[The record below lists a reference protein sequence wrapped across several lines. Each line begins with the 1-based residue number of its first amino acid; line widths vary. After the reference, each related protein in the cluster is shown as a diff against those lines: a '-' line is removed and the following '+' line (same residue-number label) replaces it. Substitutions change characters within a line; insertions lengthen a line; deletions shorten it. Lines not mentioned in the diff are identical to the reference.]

1 MSPDQSTTA
10 RPWFICPSWAA
21 VVPLLVHTIATAP
34 DSDEAAAAAGELENL
49 ARGLDQWNKRIP
61 EALRLLER
69 LRDCLDDDEV
79 RQADI
84 LAATIQLT
92 IKGE

>member
-1 MSPDQSTTA
+1 MNTSQSTTA

-34 DSDEAAAAAGELENL
+34 DSDEAAAAAGELETL

-61 EALRLLER
+61 EALRMLER
-69 LRDCLDDDEV
+69 LREFLDDDEIK
-79 RQADI
+79 RADT
-84 LAATIQLT
+84 LAAAIQTT